1 MSGTINGAKTERKLS
16 KEEKEI
22 FGQVKIELEKNLGL
36 STEFGSLEN
45 LAQWIG
51 IDGTIEMLDVFA
63 RGEINKENYIIF
75 KETESVNV
83 KKELKSFFDL
93 KEIEKNLK
101 KYVSTQKENSKNFA
115 EKRVRLLKETI
126 TRNMNNVSENI
137 QYLTKLPV
145 YVKEE
150 KSPDDCLILDLYLTN
165 QETNLGNIGILAKE
179 IAEGNYKLSKQ
190 TVFFDLTQIEKI
202 KEEMKIAICVYKTFI
217 QQIEERLEK
226 TEDLKI
232 LTERMESK
240 NKYQKDKRQV
250 EQIQK
255 KIVLL
260 FENNPEIEY
269 SPKKGFFL
277 ETPLENYSKLKT
289 QTQIERT
296 LSRSMIGQ
304 INKCYNYYL
313 DMMHEYEDQP
323 VTEEHEELKAKLTKF
338 LKDDNLL

>member
-36 STEFGSLEN
+36 NTESGSLEN

-75 KETESVNV
+75 KEAESVDV
-83 KKELKSFFDL
+83 KKELKTLFDL
-93 KEIEKNLK
+93 KEIEKNLR

-126 TRNMNNVSENI
+126 TSKMNDVSENI

-145 YVKEE
+145 YAKEE

-165 QETNLGNIGILAKE
+165 EETNLGNIGILAKE

-190 TVFFDLTQIEKI
+190 TVFFDLAQIEKI

-217 QQIEERLEK
+217 QRIEEQLEK
-226 TEDLKI
+226 QEDLKS
-232 LTERMESK
+232 LTEKLELKSL
-240 NKYQKDKRQV
+240 YQKDKKQI

-255 KIVLL
+255 KIALL
-260 FENNPEIEY
+260 FENSSEIEY
-269 SPKKGFFL
+269 SSKKGFFL
-277 ETPLENYSKLKT
+277 ETPLESYSETKT
-289 QTQIERT
+289 KAQIEKI
-296 LSRSMIGQ
+296 LLRSVIGQ
-304 INKCYNYYL
+304 INECYNYYL
-313 DMMHEYEDQP
+313 DMMNEYKDQP
-323 VTEEHEELKAKLTKF
+323 VTKEHEELKAKLTKF